1 MKKFFLILTLILSN
15 LYALAE
21 PNPVIVHNGGSV
33 DDRSQNLT
41 QTDMPRVYYDND
53 THEIIIDGGGE
64 VSYYE
69 VEITSAINGY
79 YELYTVVNGTY
90 DTFDVSLLSAG
101 SHVITITSPL
111 GNIYE
116 GTFTVY

>member
-1 MKKFFLILTLILSN
+1 MKKILFLLFASMCFFA
-15 LYALAE
+15 YADPDE
-21 PNPVIVHNGGSV
+21 IVLNNGGPGH
-33 DDRSQNLT
+33 DRSQDLT

-79 YELYTVVNGTY
+79 YELYNLVNGTY
-90 DTFDVSLLSAG
+90 DTFDVSSLTTG
-101 SHVITITSPL
+101 SHVITITTPL

>member
-1 MKKFFLILTLILSN
+1 MKKVFLILSLILSN
-15 LYALAE
+15 LYVFAE

-69 VEITSAINGY
+69 VLS
-79 YELYTVVNGTY
+79 
-90 DTFDVSLLSAG
+90 SLSLKMSQKLTKNLQ
-101 SHVITITSPL
+101 SV
-111 GNIYE
+111 
-116 GTFTVY
+116 